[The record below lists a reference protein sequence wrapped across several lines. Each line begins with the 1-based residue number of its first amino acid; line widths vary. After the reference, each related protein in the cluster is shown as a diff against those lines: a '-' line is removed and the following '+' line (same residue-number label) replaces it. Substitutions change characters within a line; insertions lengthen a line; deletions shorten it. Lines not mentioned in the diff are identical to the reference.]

1 MLLLFQSISLC
12 FIRIYVV
19 DISPN
24 TMFNLLLSQFSDI
37 VTSDV
42 VVLIFRSSFYF
53 LISNI
58 SLILS
63 IFFFKYL
70 NNVIYKLVIYF
81 YVFSGISS
89 ISVSDSIDWIF
100 SWWWVTCSCFLAY
113 LVILT
118 GYWTLWW
125 SLCWR
130 SGFCCLTRRAAGLSF
145 NK

>member
-89 ISVSDSIDWIF
+89 ISVSDSID
-100 SWWWVTCSCFLAY
+100 
-113 LVILT
+113 
-118 GYWTLWW
+118 
-125 SLCWR
+125 
-130 SGFCCLTRRAAGLSF
+130 
-145 NK
+145 